1 MIFLSLVV
9 VLAIVYWL
17 GSAKF
22 IQFDGWFRLLVS
34 RLQKVPGLKA
44 APWLVLAIALLIP
57 LVVLVVIFALVY
69 HNFGKAYLFFLYV
82 PVLLY
87 SLGRGDLTEEIG
99 TYIEF
104 VNKRDAQGAQQWV
117 ERMGARAADIST
129 QNHSGEASSD
139 AADNAMDAANVS
151 EISNTTETCD
161 VTEAPYVID
170 APHAIDSY
178 TVHEPDT
185 DWAALHRQALKVF
198 AYRGF
203 ERIFAVVFWF
213 VIIGPFGALLYR
225 LSALYREQCE
235 SGSQDAQV
243 SAKWLWLLELP
254 AVRLMGLTWAFVGN
268 FEAGPL
274 RRSLLDME
282 SSSARVLNE
291 CLRAALGAPL
301 PAPLDEQHAAQSEEE
316 LAQMAAEQEAEAQ
329 DIIED
334 LTGDYVATQVEPA
347 YSFALIKSSLPLY
360 KRALLFWVCAIAFAT
375 LFL

>member
-34 RLQKVPGLKA
+34 RLQKIPGLNA
-44 APWLVLAIALLIP
+44 APWLVLAIALIIP
-57 LVVLVVIFALVY
+57 LLLLVVIFALVY

-87 SLGRGDLTEEIG
+87 SLGRGNLTEEIG
-99 TYIEF
+99 TYIEL
-104 VNKRDAQGAQQWV
+104 VNRGDNVAASLWV
-117 ERMGARAADIST
+117 ENMRTSAAQHTQTAAADTAEVS
-129 QNHSGEASSD
+129 AVSD
-139 AADNAMDAANVS
+139 EEVVQESAF
-151 EISNTTETCD
+151 TEVD
-161 VTEAPYVID
+161 VP
-170 APHAIDSY
+170 
-178 TVHEPDT
+178 T
-185 DWAALHRQALKVF
+185 DWACLHAQALKVF

-235 SGSQDAQV
+235 VDSGDARAA
-243 SAKWLWLLELP
+243 AKWLWLLELP

-274 RRSLLDME
+274 RRSLLDTE

-301 PAPLDEQHAAQSEEE
+301 PAPQVATDAAELSDEEREQ
-316 LAQMAAEQEAEAQ
+316 LAAEQAAEAQ

-334 LTGDYVATQVEPA
+334 LTGDYVATHTEPE

-375 LFL
+375 LFI